1 MGRIGSSRGDHAAGC
16 RLPGSGLLE
25 NRVKARDAAVF
36 AAGCVRRQIAW
47 GNLGATPNAID
58 YSLLTAWALPAVVFA
73 RFVRCGELLSFLE
86 PR

>member
-1 MGRIGSSRGDHAAGC
+1 MLEWGETLARG
-16 RLPGSGLLE
+16 GSGLAPEVGYLADGSACQ
-25 NRVKARDAAVF
+25 VAAVF
-36 AAGCVRRQIAW
+36 AVGCVRRQIVW

-73 RFVRCGELLSFLE
+73 RFIYRCRELLSFLE